1 MSDELRR
8 TKEKHDEK
16 LRQLNNERLALE
28 EDNKKRIE
36 QMNDK
41 MQQSSSQ
48 AYKERLNLEENFKQK
63 ELEL

>member
-41 MQQSSSQ
+41 MQQSSS
-48 AYKERLNLEENFKQK
+48 
-63 ELEL
+63 